1 MRFPFNVTRNLAKNC
16 SNITFNKVV
25 ECLVFWERMFIENR
39 YACVKVNNFID
50 DRFAGF

>member
-1 MRFPFNVTRNLAKNC
+1 MYVNAFSFQCDTQSSQKL
-16 SNITFNKVV
+16 FNKVV